1 MRSEKN
7 RQRSELLGTQI
18 ITRDKGKR
26 LGVVS
31 QLWVDVD
38 KREVVAIGLRDNIL
52 AVAGIPKF
60 MFLKD
65 VCEIG
70 DVILVDDEEVIEED
84 IDTEAYS
91 GLINSEVLT
100 ENGDFLGRVRDFKC
114 DVRDGKVLSLIIAS
128 IGIPQIPDQI
138 ISTYEMPIDE
148 IVASGPNRLIVF
160 EGSEEKL
167 QQLTVGVLERLGLA
181 EAPWQKEE
189 EGLYNPPTV
198 NPDNQL
204 GPGQLVSR
212 EPIRTVRRST
222 QETWDDNWVEPEPVE
237 SRVIE
242 PEPVYRKYY
251 EQEMAPPPR
260 QREQEAVY
268 DNYYE
273 PEPVAPPSARQV
285 RVEPADNDYYE
296 EEGNW
301 GDSETG
307 YDNEQ
312 DRYQKKEDGYQKKE
326 DGYQKKEYKAT
337 PEYEYDEEIDRDA
350 WADDEAPKP
359 YQAPRVNIPEKTKVP
374 EYEDY

>member
-1 MRSEKN
+1 MSQNEEEKSGMHDRDSADDRWIKNVENNELASNITMRSEKN

-167 QQLTVGVLERLGLA
+167 QQITVGVLERLGLA

-204 GPGQLVSR
+204 VQ
-212 EPIRTVRRST
+212 
-222 QETWDDNWVEPEPVE
+222 
-237 SRVIE
+237 
-242 PEPVYRKYY
+242 
-251 EQEMAPPPR
+251 
-260 QREQEAVY
+260 
-268 DNYYE
+268 
-273 PEPVAPPSARQV
+273 
-285 RVEPADNDYYE
+285 
-296 EEGNW
+296 
-301 GDSETG
+301 DS
-307 YDNEQ
+307 
-312 DRYQKKEDGYQKKE
+312 
-326 DGYQKKEYKAT
+326 
-337 PEYEYDEEIDRDA
+337 
-350 WADDEAPKP
+350 
-359 YQAPRVNIPEKTKVP
+359 
-374 EYEDY
+374 